1 MPNQLD
7 YLFLYILYVHG
18 RPDGG
23 AKAKRTICSADLGY
37 MQRQIFTVSVK
48 YTGVSKK
55 TRWKFNRLSCII
67 NFTRQFNFYV
77 GRKNCYL
84 DTFLNRNDEKW
95 PLATYS
101 SNKLIVGR
109 NHILPPLL
117 GIQKHRESAA
127 SCFVKLLITNVLCS
141 CSSYSVVS
149 LRRRLT
155 SWAHFRYYEL
165 IWELFMFRFPCNSQ
179 RWKNNVI
186 STGIFIWRIYISHR

>member
-127 SCFVKLLITNVLCS
+127 SYLFRKAFDYECS
-141 CSSYSVVS
+141 
-149 LRRRLT
+149 
-155 SWAHFRYYEL
+155 
-165 IWELFMFRFPCNSQ
+165 LFMQFLFSCLTKTKIDELS
-179 RWKNNVI
+179 
-186 STGIFIWRIYISHR
+186 SF